1 MKTQSVEEMVE
12 AGATQEEAETALK
25 LFEILRPGLRIT
37 RNGRVDTAQG
47 DKTPLGLSR
56 TIKRIFEENKK

>member
-12 AGATQEEAETALK
+12 AGATQEEAEKAFE
-25 LFEILRPGLRIT
+25 LFEILRPGLRVK
-37 RNGRVDTAQG
+37 RNGRVGTSQG
-47 DKTPLGLSR
+47 DKTPLGLYR